1 MHRFWFGAAG
11 AANHN
16 LMQRQLL
23 CTMPNTKPTPLDSL
37 LAAAEQV
44 RQQLKLKAFDAEG
57 VAHLANFIQAQQHE
71 LGPAERP
78 GVTMALGCFLG
89 ECLVRVYGGEWGT
102 GRDGTTGVGLAER
115 FFFNPF
121 HLVDAQLNEGE
132 SASVAAFFASVPGR
146 LQAPPAARKAWIS

>member
-1 MHRFWFGAAG
+1 
-11 AANHN
+11 
-16 LMQRQLL
+16 
-23 CTMPNTKPTPLDSL
+23 MPDTTSSPLDSL

-57 VAHLANFIQAQQHE
+57 VAHLANFIQAQRDE
-71 LGPAERP
+71 LEPAERL
-78 GVTMALGCFLG
+78 GVIMALGCFLG
-89 ECLVRVYGGEWGT
+89 QCLVQVYRGEWGT

-132 SASVAAFFASVPGR
+132 SASVAAFFASVPSR
-146 LQAPPAARKAWIS
+146 LMTLPAVRKSWIS

>member
-1 MHRFWFGAAG
+1 
-11 AANHN
+11 
-16 LMQRQLL
+16 
-23 CTMPNTKPTPLDSL
+23 MPYETPPSPLESL
-37 LAAAEQV
+37 VVAAEQV
-44 RQQLKLKAFDAEG
+44 RAQLNLKAFDAEG
-57 VAHLANFIQAQQHE
+57 VAHLANFIQAQREQ

-78 GVTMALGCFLG
+78 GVIMALGCFLG
-89 ECLVRVYGGEWGT
+89 QCLVQVYRGEWGT

-132 SASVAAFFASVPGR
+132 SASVAAFFASVPSR